1 MLTPAWLGFVEGPVC
16 RLGKP
21 STVVAVRTTEV
32 EAVAVC
38 LSETFNL
45 VAAEL
50 ISVVVVVT

>member
-1 MLTPAWLGFVEGPVC
+1 MLTPAWFGFVEGPVC

-38 LSETFNL
+38 LSETL